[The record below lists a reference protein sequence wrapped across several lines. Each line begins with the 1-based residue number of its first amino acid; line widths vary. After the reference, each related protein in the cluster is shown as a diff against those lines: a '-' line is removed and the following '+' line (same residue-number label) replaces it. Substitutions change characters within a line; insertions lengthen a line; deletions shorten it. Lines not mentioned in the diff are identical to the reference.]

1 MGVSGDTSN
10 RRKGGSKGIKK
21 EGDAHGGAS
30 QMALAVKNLPANA
43 GGLRDTCSVPW
54 SGRSLEESVAT
65 HSSTLAWRLPW
76 TEEPGGLQ
84 SIGSQSVRHDG
95 ALMIKRERRFKFQ

>member
-43 GGLRDTCSVPW
+43 GDTRDGGLIP
-54 SGRSLEESVAT
+54 SLGQQDPLEKGMTIHFSN
-65 HSSTLAWRLPW
+65 LAWRIPW
-76 TEEPGGLQ
+76 TGEPGGLQ
-84 SIGSQSVRHDG
+84 SIGSQRVRHD
-95 ALMIKRERRFKFQ
+95 